1 MIELVKYNE
10 TKEQTKNWKKEMIEG
25 FEATNVEKKYIEST
39 EKLKEEEASLKSNNA
54 ILAERVEELKGL
66 VKSLEYIKVKI
77 KKKARRD

>member
-1 MIELVKYNE
+1 
-10 TKEQTKNWKKEMIEG
+10 MIEG
-25 FEATNVEKKYIEST
+25 FEATNVEKKYIDST

>member
-1 MIELVKYNE
+1 
-10 TKEQTKNWKKEMIEG
+10 MIEG